1 MMLFDDQDDDDTD
14 DFFGASEDEA
24 AAAAPELPKTP
35 RTQTTLLGHE
45 DIEKHLLE
53 LIASERFPST
63 LIFNGTV
70 GIGKSTMAYRLSRYL
85 FKYKNNE
92 DEGPSLFGD
101 PEPPPSDT
109 LAVPSTDIVFQQV
122 ASGGYP
128 DLLSIERAVDDKGK
142 VKNHDLDEVRAT
154 TQFFRRTS
162 SQGGWRVAI
171 IDDADTMNWHAQNA
185 LLKILE
191 EPPKKA
197 LLIMISHRLGAL
209 LPTIL
214 SRAQVINFQP
224 LSDATLRQIVKDDMS
239 RYEAQTQNRIISMAA
254 GSVSRAMMY
263 ADTECCATMEKTV
276 ELLSAWPNLDWT
288 AVQYFSETIGGK
300 GTGDAGQVAFRDT
313 MLWLAYGLARAKS
326 LGQGHELG
334 AMLNGCSQ
342 GQLLK
347 LCDDLKQHFD
357 QVQISSL
364 DKRFMVLGAFTHFER
379 LLRQ

>member
-1 MMLFDDQDDDDTD
+1 MLFDYPEEDSD
-14 DFFGASEDEA
+14 DFFADADEA
-24 AAAAPELPKTP
+24 PVAAAPELPKTP

-45 DIEKHLLE
+45 EIEKHLLG

-63 LIFNGTV
+63 LILNGTV
-70 GIGKSTMAYRLSRYL
+70 GIGKATTAYRLARYL

-92 DEGPSLFGD
+92 DDGPSLFGA
-101 PEPPPSDT
+101 PEPPPSDS
-109 LAVPSTDIVFQQV
+109 LAVPSGDTVFQQV

-128 DLLSIERAVDDKGK
+128 DLLSIERVVDDKGK
-142 VKNHDLDEVRAT
+142 IKNHDIDEVRAT

-197 LLIMISHRLGAL
+197 LLILISHRIGAL

-214 SRAQVINFQP
+214 SRAQVINFQA
-224 LSDATLRQIVKDDMS
+224 LSDETIRQIVKTDIS
-239 RYEAQTQNRIISMAA
+239 RYEPVTQSRIISMAG
-254 GSVSRAMMY
+254 GSVSRAQMY
-263 ADTECCATMEKTV
+263 ADTECCLTMEQTV
-276 ELLSAWPNLDWT
+276 SLLSAWPNLDWT
-288 AVQYFSETIGGK
+288 AIQHFADAIGGK
-300 GTGDAGQVAFRDT
+300 GTGDAGQAAFRDT
-313 MLWLAYGLARAKS
+313 MMWMAYGLARAKS
-326 LGQGHELG
+326 LGHGHELG
-334 AMLNGCSQ
+334 AILNGHTQ
-342 GQLLK
+342 AQLLK

-364 DKRFMVLGAFTHFER
+364 DKRFMVIGAYALIAGR
-379 LLRQ
+379 S